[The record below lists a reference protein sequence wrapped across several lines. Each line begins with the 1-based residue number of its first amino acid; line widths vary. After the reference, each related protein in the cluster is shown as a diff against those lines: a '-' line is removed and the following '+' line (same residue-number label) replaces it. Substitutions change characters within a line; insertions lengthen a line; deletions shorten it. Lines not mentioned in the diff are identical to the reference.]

1 MIRSRLC
8 KRCGRPFVRAWRQ
21 YCSDECR
28 VARSPAVYRFIC
40 PDGRSYVGSRND
52 CRARR
57 EEGIKGSNARLR
69 AALEQ
74 YPADMWTYEVLQ
86 ELPPGYWG
94 DEIHEWARKVLVR
107 ARMTREIDPEAPDPQ
122 GDFFE
127 WVFSIVEPFD
137 GDCACIDQQE
147 LNAE

>member
-1 MIRSRLC
+1 
-8 KRCGRPFVRAWRQ
+8 
-21 YCSDECR
+21 
-28 VARSPAVYRFIC
+28 
-40 PDGRSYVGSRND
+40 
-52 CRARR
+52 
-57 EEGIKGSNARLR
+57 LR

-137 GDCACIDQQE
+137 GDCLEAGFVDPR
-147 LNAE
+147 LRLRSHASVTKPN